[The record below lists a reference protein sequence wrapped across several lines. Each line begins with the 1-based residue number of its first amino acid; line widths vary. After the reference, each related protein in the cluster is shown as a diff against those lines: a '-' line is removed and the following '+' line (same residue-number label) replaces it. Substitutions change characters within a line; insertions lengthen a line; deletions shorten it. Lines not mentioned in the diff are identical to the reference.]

1 MHITSLSSYTWQLA
15 ELLVVF
21 THFMFTNLPQC
32 NQSINSLIYVYSS
45 QIPSCFLWVPH
56 HIRDHSS
63 SYYCRLPPK
72 NFCITPWLVTI
83 PFKIICFSVRDTL
96 LLLKGATKKL
106 YFMYCSCV
114 VIILFSLG
122 LYKAAFSTYS
132 LVKLVFHLFVFFVFL
147 YLWLLIF
154 SFALCW
160 MSS

>member
-21 THFMFTNLPQC
+21 THFMFTNFPQC

-63 SYYCRLPPK
+63 SYYCHPTPPHPKK

-83 PFKIICFSVRDTL
+83 PFKIICFSVRDTF
-96 LLLKGATKKL
+96 LLLKRATKKL

-114 VIILFSLG
+114 VIILFSPG

-132 LVKLVFHLFVFFVFL
+132 LVKLVLHHFVFRVSLSLAFNF
-147 YLWLLIF
+147 
-154 SFALCW
+154 
-160 MSS
+160 

>member
-32 NQSINSLIYVYSS
+32 NQSINSLIYVYSP
-45 QIPSCFLWVPH
+45 QIPSCFYECLITFVITVLRTTAAPPQKKFLYYPLVG
-56 HIRDHSS
+56 DH
-63 SYYCRLPPK
+63 
-72 NFCITPWLVTI
+72 

-114 VIILFSLG
+114 VIILFSPG

-154 SFALCW
+154 SFALC
-160 MSS
+160 

>member
-15 ELLVVF
+15 EMLVVF

-45 QIPSCFLWVPH
+45 QIPSCFYECLITFRITVLRTTAAP
-56 HIRDHSS
+56 
-63 SYYCRLPPK
+63 PPK
-72 NFCITPWLVTI
+72 FLYYLLVGDH

-114 VIILFSLG
+114 VIILFSPG

-132 LVKLVFHLFVFFVFL
+132 LVKLVLHHFVFRVSLSLAFNF
-147 YLWLLIF
+147 
-154 SFALCW
+154 
-160 MSS
+160 

>member
-1 MHITSLSSYTWQLA
+1 MYTLHRSPAVFYECLITFVITVLRTTA
-15 ELLVVF
+15 A
-21 THFMFTNLPQC
+21 PR
-32 NQSINSLIYVYSS
+32 
-45 QIPSCFLWVPH
+45 PK
-56 HIRDHSS
+56 
-63 SYYCRLPPK
+63 K

-114 VIILFSLG
+114 VIILFSPG

-154 SFALCW
+154 SFALC
-160 MSS
+160 